1 MLRILL
7 AASLCLAFVVQAE
20 VGVLK
25 VNAVN
30 FLATGPAGFKIN
42 GQTDKLEVKSEGDSV
57 VLRVPL
63 DTVDTG
69 IDLRNR
75 HMKEKYLDTKSYSH
89 AELKVA
95 RALLKEG
102 AGQKGTGTF
111 TVHGTSKEVALNYD
125 VVKAGAGLEVKGN
138 FDVNIKAHGIE
149 VPNYLGIT
157 VKPDV
162 KVSAAFLVNP

>member
-7 AASLCLAFVVQAE
+7 AASLCLASVVLADL
-20 VGVLK
+20 GVMK
-25 VNAVN
+25 VDDVN
-30 FLATGPAGFKIN
+30 FFATGPAGFKIN
-42 GQTDKLEVKSEGDSV
+42 GKTSALEVKSEGESV

-75 HMKEKYLDTKSYSH
+75 HMKEKYLDTKAFSH

-102 AGQKGTGTF
+102 AGQNGTGTF
-111 TVHGTSKEVALNYD
+111 TVHGISKNVALTYD
-125 VVKAGAGLEVKGN
+125 VVKSGEGLQVKGT
-138 FDVNIKAHGIE
+138 FDINIKAHGINI
-149 VPNYLGIT
+149 PSYLGVT
-157 VKPDV
+157 VKPEV
-162 KVSAAFLVNP
+162 KVSAAFTVKQ